1 MTNDR
6 LYSCSA
12 LMAVV
17 FTLLFVPETKDKR
30 LDQISEG
37 FANKGKNKK
46 LEVGGEGEEK
56 ENETLVA

>member
-1 MTNDR
+1 MTNAR

-46 LEVGGEGEEK
+46 LEVEGEGEEK

>member
-1 MTNDR
+1 
-6 LYSCSA
+6 
-12 LMAVV
+12 MAVV